1 MRKKSPSGKGNAHD
15 LDLYHQSDARS
26 FSMFHAKVEL
36 MTLSNQTHSHSNSAI
51 VSQLAMKIDK
61 LRKRKEGQVSRLQL
75 SIPMG

>member
-1 MRKKSPSGKGNAHD
+1 
-15 LDLYHQSDARS
+15 
-26 FSMFHAKVEL
+26 MFHAKVEL